1 MDPQH
6 DADSPL
12 AHGPTEPAIPPA
24 PARKWPG
31 KIWPLRRGG
40 PIDPRTVATALLFV
54 LLAALWIDTRLQTHD
69 LQQQLIRKLAEADNY
84 NRESRQI
91 ASQARDAS
99 RDLEYRSG
107 ALEGRVAETQN
118 QRLALEGLY
127 LELSRSRDE
136 RILAEVEQI
145 LMIGS
150 QQLTLAGNVKA
161 ALIALDSA
169 DNRLQRADSAQF
181 TAIRRAIRRDLE
193 RLKALPYV
201 DVDGMSVRLDALAQ
215 EVQSLPLAMEE
226 RPTEDRPP
234 VAKPQQ
240 SLASRLAGEAWHELQ
255 NAIRIER
262 IDHQDVPLLSPSQA
276 FFLREALRLRLISA
290 RVSLLAHEEGSF
302 KADTR
307 QCAQWLQQYFNGRD
321 RKVTQALATLRQIS
335 AAEINIEIPD
345 ISSSLDAVRNAKLVR
360 ERGLR

>member
-1 MDPQH
+1 MEPQH
-6 DADSPL
+6 DADSLPSTITK
-12 AHGPTEPAIPPA
+12 PENA
-24 PARKWPG
+24 PAERARGRKLWPRWRPG
-31 KIWPLRRGG
+31 RV
-40 PIDPRTVATALLFV
+40 DPRIVAAVVLFALL
-54 LLAALWIDTRLQTHD
+54 AGLWLDTRIQIHG
-69 LQQQLIRKLAEADNY
+69 LQQQLISKLADADAY
-84 NRESRQI
+84 NRESRQL
-91 ASQARDAS
+91 AGQARDALH
-99 RDLEYRSG
+99 DLEYRLG
-107 ALEGRVAETQN
+107 TLESRLSETQN

-161 ALIALDSA
+161 ALIALESA

-181 TAIRRAIRRDLE
+181 TAIRRAIRRDIE
-193 RLKALPYV
+193 RLKALPFV
-201 DVDGMSVRLDALAQ
+201 DVEGMSLRLDALAQ
-215 EVQSLPLAMEE
+215 EVQGLLLAMEE
-226 RPTEDRPP
+226 RPAEEHPPAAQTEHNW
-234 VAKPQQ
+234 A
-240 SLASRLAGEAWHELQ
+240 ARLAGEAWHELQ

-262 IDHQDVPLLSPSQA
+262 IDRQEVPLLSPSQA

-290 RVSLLAHEEGSF
+290 RVSLLAHEEDSF

-307 QCAQWLQQYFNGRD
+307 QCAQWLQQYFNGKD

-335 AAEINIEIPD
+335 AADLNIDVPD
-345 ISSSLDAVRNAKLVR
+345 ISGSLDSVRNAKVVR

>member
-1 MDPQH
+1 MEPQH
-6 DADSPL
+6 DADSPPPSTKSSD
-12 AHGPTEPAIPPA
+12 APPPA
-24 PARKWPG
+24 RASRKL
-31 KIWPLRRGG
+31 WPLWRPGR
-40 PIDPRTVATALLFV
+40 IDPRIVAAAVLFI
-54 LLAALWIDTRLQTHD
+54 LLAALWIDTRMQIHA
-69 LQQQLIRKLAEADNY
+69 LQQDLIRKLADAEAY
-84 NRESRQI
+84 NRESRQV
-91 ASQARDAS
+91 ASQARDAL
-99 RDLEYRSG
+99 RDLEYRLG
-107 ALEGRVAETQN
+107 ALESRLAETQN

-161 ALIALDSA
+161 ALIALESA

-181 TAIRRAIRRDLE
+181 TAIRRAIRRDIE

-201 DVDGMSVRLDALAQ
+201 DVEGMSLRLDALAQ
-215 EVQSLPLAMEE
+215 EVPGLALAMEE
-226 RPTEDRPP
+226 RPAEESPP
-234 VAKPQQ
+234 EPKGERNWA
-240 SLASRLAGEAWHELQ
+240 ARLAGEAWHELQ

-262 IDHQDVPLLSPSQA
+262 IDRQEVPLLSPSQA

-290 RVSLLAHEEGSF
+290 RVSLLAHEEDSF

-307 QCAQWLQQYFNGRD
+307 QCAQWLQQYFNGKD
-321 RKVTQALATLRQIS
+321 RKVAQALATLRQIS
-335 AAEINIEIPD
+335 AADLNIDVPD
-345 ISSSLDAVRNAKLVR
+345 ISGSLDSVRNAKVVR